1 MRSKE
6 QAPLAADET
15 IVELY
20 WARDERAI
28 EETDRKYGAY
38 LMTVAYRIL
47 QSHED
52 SEECL
57 NDTYLKTW
65 NAIPPSRPSILR
77 SFLSKIMRGTAL
89 DRYDERT
96 RKKRVPAELCI
107 PLSEVEALLP
117 DLTEDDEAEARQ
129 ISLILSA
136 YLDGVNDRSLYMF
149 VNRYFFVMP
158 VREIAERLGVSES
171 TVHKDLAAMRE
182 ELRERLAEGG
192 ILV

>member
-129 ISLILSA
+129 IALILSE

-149 VNRYFFVMP
+149 VSRYFFVMP

>member
-6 QAPLAADET
+6 QAPLAADEA

-20 WARDERAI
+20 WERDERAI

-129 ISLILSA
+129 ISLILSE

-149 VNRYFFVMP
+149 VSRYFFVMP

>member
-6 QAPLAADET
+6 QAPLAADEA

-20 WARDERAI
+20 WERDERAI
-28 EETDRKYGAY
+28 EETDRKYGTY

-47 QSHED
+47 QSRED

-96 RKKRVPAELCI
+96 RKKRVPTELCI

-129 ISLILSA
+129 ISLILSE

-149 VNRYFFVMP
+149 VSRYFFVMP

>member
-6 QAPLAADET
+6 QAPLAADEA

-20 WARDERAI
+20 WERDERAI

-65 NAIPPSRPSILR
+65 NAIPPSRPSLLR

-129 ISLILSA
+129 ISLILSE

-149 VNRYFFVMP
+149 VSRYFFVMP

>member
-6 QAPLAADET
+6 QAPPAADEA

-20 WARDERAI
+20 WERDERAI

-192 ILV
+192 ILN

>member
-149 VNRYFFVMP
+149 VSRYFFVMP

>member
-6 QAPLAADET
+6 QAPLAADEA

-65 NAIPPSRPSILR
+65 NAIPPSRPSLLR

-129 ISLILSA
+129 ISLILSE

-149 VNRYFFVMP
+149 VSRYFFVMP

>member
-6 QAPLAADET
+6 QAPLAADEA

-20 WARDERAI
+20 WERDERAI

-65 NAIPPSRPSILR
+65 NAIPKSE
-77 SFLSKIMRGTAL
+77 A
-89 DRYDERT
+89 
-96 RKKRVPAELCI
+96 KRA
-107 PLSEVEALLP
+107 
-117 DLTEDDEAEARQ
+117 
-129 ISLILSA
+129 
-136 YLDGVNDRSLYMF
+136 
-149 VNRYFFVMP
+149 
-158 VREIAERLGVSES
+158 
-171 TVHKDLAAMRE
+171 
-182 ELRERLAEGG
+182 
-192 ILV
+192 

>member
-6 QAPLAADET
+6 QAPLAADEA

-20 WARDERAI
+20 WERDERAI

-65 NAIPPSRPSILR
+65 NAIPPSRPSLLR

-129 ISLILSA
+129 ISRILSA

>member
-38 LMTVAYRIL
+38 LMTVAHRIL

-149 VNRYFFVMP
+149 VSRYFFVMP

>member
-6 QAPLAADET
+6 QAPLAADEA

-129 ISLILSA
+129 ISLILSE

-149 VNRYFFVMP
+149 VSRYFFVMP

>member
-1 MRSKE
+1 MRSNE

-129 ISLILSA
+129 IALILSE

-149 VNRYFFVMP
+149 VNRYFFVIP

-182 ELRERLAEGG
+182 ELRKRLAEGG

>member
-6 QAPLAADET
+6 QAPLAADEA

-20 WARDERAI
+20 WERDERAI

-47 QSHED
+47 QSRED

-129 ISLILSA
+129 ISLILSE

>member
-6 QAPLAADET
+6 QAPLAADEA

-20 WARDERAI
+20 WERDERAI

-47 QSHED
+47 QSRED

-129 ISLILSA
+129 ISLILSE

-149 VNRYFFVMP
+149 VSRYFFVMP

>member
-6 QAPLAADET
+6 QAPPAADEA

-20 WARDERAI
+20 WERDERAI

>member
-6 QAPLAADET
+6 QAPLAADEA

-20 WARDERAI
+20 WERDERAI

-47 QSHED
+47 QSRED

-129 ISLILSA
+129 ISRILSA

-149 VNRYFFVMP
+149 VSRYFFVMP

>member
-1 MRSKE
+1 MKPSQSR
-6 QAPLAADET
+6 PTLPDET
-15 IVELY
+15 IVSLY
-20 WARDERAI
+20 WERDERAI
-28 EETDRKYGAY
+28 DETHRKYGAY
-38 LMTVAYRIL
+38 LMTVAHRIL
-47 QSHED
+47 HSRED

-65 NAIPPSRPSILR
+65 NTIPPSRPSVLR
-77 SFLSKIMRGTAL
+77 AFLSKIMRGTAL

-117 DLTEDDEAEARQ
+117 DVTEDDEAEARQ
-129 ISLILSA
+129 VAAILSA

>member
-1 MRSKE
+1 MRSNE

-28 EETDRKYGAY
+28 KETDRKYGAY
-38 LMTVAYRIL
+38 LMTVAHRIL
-47 QSHED
+47 QSRED

-77 SFLSKIMRGTAL
+77 AFLSKIMRGTAL

-117 DLTEDDEAEARQ
+117 DVTDDDEAEARQ
-129 ISLILSA
+129 VAAILSA

-182 ELRERLAEGG
+182 ELRKRLAEGG

>member
-6 QAPLAADET
+6 QAPLAADEA

-20 WARDERAI
+20 WKRDERAI

-47 QSHED
+47 QSRED

-129 ISLILSA
+129 ISLILSE

-158 VREIAERLGVSES
+158 VREIAKRLGVSES

>member
-6 QAPLAADET
+6 QAPLAADEA

-20 WARDERAI
+20 WERDERAI
-28 EETDRKYGAY
+28 EETDRKYGTY

-47 QSHED
+47 QSRED

-96 RKKRVPAELCI
+96 RKKRVPTELCI

-129 ISLILSA
+129 ISLILSE

-149 VNRYFFVMP
+149 VSRYFFVMP
-158 VREIAERLGVSES
+158 VREIAVRLGVSES